1 MSVKFQGSYTGVKK
15 YKEMKNPD
23 ILYSKIDKGK
33 ICKQNKITISKKGEN
48 HFYVYHMYDSID
60 SNYSGRWYNTQLT
73 KDKLKFN
80 DTKLMVTYIIPEY
93 DTKKNVEVEIYFT
106 PKGYKKLLKTLG
118 ISQSK

>member
-1 MSVKFQGSYTGVKK
+1 MSVKLQGSYTGVKK

-23 ILYSKIDKGK
+23 ILYSKIDKGE
-33 ICKQNKITISKKGEN
+33 ICKKNKITISKKGEN
-48 HFYVYHMYDSID
+48 RFYVYHMYDSID
-60 SNYSGRWYNTQLT
+60 SNYSGRWYDTQIT

-93 DTKKNVEVEIYFT
+93 DIKKNVEVEIYFT

-118 ISQSK
+118 I